1 MTERLYLED
10 LQVGQRFACG
20 QHALDAAQI
29 KAFAREFDPQPF
41 HLDEE
46 AARATFFGGLAA
58 SGWHI
63 VCLTMRMIA
72 EKVPFAGGLIGGA
85 AEITWPQPTRPT
97 DVLEVTSIVM
107 EVMPSRLAGTR
118 HGSAAHRKPATRRA
132 SCRGSS
138 PPNGSAPARPIE
150 PVLTETA
157 GSATFRPLRL
167 RAGKSTGGRVGPSPS
182 AQA

>member
-1 MTERLYLED
+1 MSERLYLED

-20 QHALDAAQI
+20 QHALDAAQV

-46 AARATFFGGLAA
+46 AARGTFFCGLAA

-72 EKVPFAGGLIGGA
+72 EHVPIAGGLIDGA

-97 DVLEVTSIVM
+97 DILEVTSIVM
-107 EVMPSRLAGTR
+107 EVTPSR
-118 HGSAAHRKPATRRA
+118 SKPE
-132 SCRGSS
+132 RGM
-138 PPNGSAPARPIE
+138 ALLR
-150 PVLTETA
+150 TETRNQNGELLQIFTA
-157 GSATFRPLRL
+157 KCVVPRRPK
-167 RAGKSTGGRVGPSPS
+167 A
-182 AQA
+182 